1 MSTETSLRER
11 VAEEVRALLG
21 RRKMSAS
28 ELARQLSLTQKYVSR
43 RLTGETAFDLDDL
56 EKIAAIF
63 GVDVADLLPRSAEG
77 RLVVSA
83 GENRRQTTGPNSSA
97 PKWPGT
103 KGHATRASHA
113 PATRRT
119 VRMSHTHA

>member
-83 GENRRQTTGPNSSA
+83 GENRRQTTGP
-97 PKWPGT
+97 
-103 KGHATRASHA
+103 
-113 PATRRT
+113 
-119 VRMSHTHA
+119 